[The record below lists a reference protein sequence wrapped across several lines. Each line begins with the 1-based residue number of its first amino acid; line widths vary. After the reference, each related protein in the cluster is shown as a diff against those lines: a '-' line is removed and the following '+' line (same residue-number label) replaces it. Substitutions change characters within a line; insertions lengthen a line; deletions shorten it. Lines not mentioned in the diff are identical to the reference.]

1 MLNLSKKEWEYDK
14 KDFESLKDLLK
25 DLKLL
30 LSSRHLKEWICCAK
44 LEESQLKEMSIE
56 LKRLFKKL
64 SYTRA
69 IVKASLDYYVDNVE
83 PVNSWYR
90 ASTEIF
96 QYSSADK
103 FCAENLLDFIKDYK
117 SLIIWL
123 KGIETEDISD
133 IEVQQIRELI
143 YSKEDGLQSI
153 VNKGVE
159 FYKKVFAN
167 DTDALNKLKE
177 NKQNLSSEELES
189 LLTILK

>member
-30 LSSRHLKEWICCAK
+30 LSSRHLKEWICCTK

-83 PVNSWYR
+83 PVSSWYR
-90 ASTEIF
+90 VGTEIF

-117 SLIIWL
+117 NLIIWL
-123 KGIETEDISD
+123 KGTETEDLSD
-133 IEVQQIRELI
+133 IEIQQIRELI

-167 DTDALNKLKE
+167 DTEALNKLKE
-177 NKQNLSSEELES
+177 NKQNLNSEELED

>member
-30 LSSRHLKEWICCAK
+30 LSSRHLKEWICCTK

-83 PVNSWYR
+83 PVDSWYCVG
-90 ASTEIF
+90 TEIF
-96 QYSSADK
+96 QYSSADR

-123 KGIETEDISD
+123 KGIETEDVSD
-133 IEVQQIRELI
+133 IEIQQIRELI

-167 DTDALNKLKE
+167 DTEALNKLKE
-177 NKQNLSSEELES
+177 NKQKLNSEELED

>member
-30 LSSRHLKEWICCAK
+30 LSSRYLKEWICCTK

-69 IVKASLDYYVDNVE
+69 IVKASLDYYVDSVE

-90 ASTEIF
+90 VGTEIF

-117 SLIIWL
+117 NLIIWL
-123 KGIETEDISD
+123 KDIETEDVSD
-133 IEVQQIRELI
+133 IEIQQIRELI

-167 DTDALNKLKE
+167 DTEALNKLKE
-177 NKQNLSSEELES
+177 NKQSLSSEELED

>member
-1 MLNLSKKEWEYDK
+1 MLNFSRKEWEHDK
-14 KDFESLKDLLK
+14 KDFESLKNLLNE
-25 DLKLL
+25 LKLL
-30 LSSRHLKEWICCAK
+30 ISSRHLKEWICCTN
-44 LEESQLKEMSIE
+44 LEESQLKEMNIE

-117 SLIIWL
+117 NLIIWL
-123 KGIETEDISD
+123 KGIETEDVSD
-133 IEVQQIRELI
+133 IEIQQIRELI

-159 FYKKVFAN
+159 FYKKVFAS
-167 DTDALNKLKE
+167 DTEALNKLKE
-177 NKQNLSSEELES
+177 NKQSLSSEELED